1 VALSSSEHTQGAERT
16 LHHAHKVRAPERI
29 AARPGR
35 PLRRRWPL
43 YIVGVGLRQ
52 LVEPLRERFER
63 PLGAK
68 PPQEL
73 SRGPGRRSLRSRGAA
88 CCRPRRAGGVAAG
101 GVVHKA
107 LQVLARDPGG
117 GGDVGLRL
125 LELHLPIQPASCR
138 ERLGCP
144 HVRRRDAVLRGA
156 AVILCDDHSVL
167 RLAVP
172 HRAEA
177 SRHSVLRVAGGGWRV
192 AATRAL
198 AILPA
203 WWGRVRGQVRAS
215 LKSQKCEISF
225 RSNRSGLGAL
235 DPAPMV
241 LYCIYI

>member
-1 VALSSSEHTQGAERT
+1 MALSSSEHTQGAERT

-192 AATRAL
+192 AGGNL
-198 AILPA
+198 ARVV
-203 WWGRVRGQVRAS
+203 GRVRGPSRRAS
-215 LKSQKCEISF
+215 HKSQKCAS
-225 RSNRSGLGAL
+225 L
-235 DPAPMV
+235 
-241 LYCIYI
+241 